1 MRRARTFGSGA
12 FWTLALGVPATLF
25 ALALVAYLDEHLYSI
40 FAWAGTVL
48 GADWDA
54 IASEASARWPEVV
67 GMLVGQLLLM
77 TILVLGGT
85 KALIRKT
92 EAG

>member
-1 MRRARTFGSGA
+1 MRRIRTFGSGA
-12 FWTLALGVPATLF
+12 LWTLVLGVPATLL

-40 FAWAGTVL
+40 FAWAGTAL
-48 GADWDA
+48 SANWDA

-67 GMLVGQLLLM
+67 GMLIGQLLLM
-77 TILVLGGT
+77 TILVLGGA
-85 KALIRKT
+85 KALSRNS